1 MPRPRDP
8 RRDKAFRL
16 WEESSGSKK
25 LKDIAE
31 ELGITS
37 STIRKWKAN
46 DKWEEKIKGSA
57 PKSKGSA
64 LLRRGAPKGNK
75 NAKGNKGGRA
85 PFGNKNALGNKGGAA
100 PLRNQNAVT
109 HGFFS
114 KFLPEETLSIM
125 EGIHERSPVDII
137 WDQIQIQYAAIIRA
151 QKIMFVS
158 DKGEMIKELK
168 KKKSILSETNEVEEE
183 EYEFQFSWDRHATF
197 LNAQSRAMAEL
208 RNLIKQFDELAHA
221 EDERRLKL
229 EHMRLNIDKKKLEIE
244 ELTEEDKPFEITIV
258 NKGDDSD

>member
-1 MPRPRDP
+1 MVEKHIQAYKDYLKGMKYKDLAEKYGVSVNTIKSWKQRHGWQRKKGVP
-8 RRDKAFRL
+8 
-16 WEESSGSKK
+16 SKK
-25 LKDIAE
+25 SVHTK
-31 ELGITS
+31 
-37 STIRKWKAN
+37 KV
-46 DKWEEKIKGSA
+46 
-57 PKSKGSA
+57 
-64 LLRRGAPKGNK
+64 GAPL
-75 NAKGNKGGRA
+75 
-85 PFGNKNALGNKGGAA
+85 GNKNALGNKGGA

-114 KFLPEETLSIM
+114 KFLPKDTLSIM
-125 EGIHERSPVDII
+125 EEIQERSPVDMI

-158 DKGEMIKELK
+158 DKQEMIKELK
-168 KKKSILSETNEVEEE
+168 KKNSVLSETNEVEEE

-208 RNLIKQFDELAHA
+208 RNLIKQFDELAHN

-229 EHMRLNIDKKKLEIE
+229 EQMRLNINKKKLEIE

-258 NKGDDSD
+258 NKSDDND

>member
-16 WEESSGSKK
+16 WEESGGSKK

-31 ELGITS
+31 QLNVTS
-37 STIRKWKAN
+37 STVRKWKTN
-46 DKWEEKIKGSA
+46 DKWEEKI
-57 PKSKGSA
+57 KGSA

-85 PFGNKNALGNKGGAA
+85 PLGNKNALGNKGGAA

-114 KFLPEETLSIM
+114 KFLPKDTLSIM
-125 EGIHERSPVDII
+125 EEIKDRSPVDMI
-137 WDQIQIQYAAIIRA
+137 WNQIQIQYVAIIRA

-158 DKGEMIKELK
+158 DKQEMIKELK
-168 KKKSILSETNEVEEE
+168 KKTVLSETNEVEEE
-183 EYEFQFSWDRHATF
+183 EYEFKFSWGRHATF
-197 LNAQSRAMAEL
+197 LNV
-208 RNLIKQFDELAHA
+208 K
-221 EDERRLKL
+221 
-229 EHMRLNIDKKKLEIE
+229 
-244 ELTEEDKPFEITIV
+244 
-258 NKGDDSD
+258 

>member
-1 MPRPRDP
+1 MAEKHIRAYKDYIEGMKYKDLA
-8 RRDKAFRL
+8 DKYGVSVNTIKSWKQRHG
-16 WEESSGSKK
+16 WQRKK
-25 LKDIAE
+25 GASLKK
-31 ELGITS
+31 GVH
-37 STIRKWKAN
+37 
-46 DKWEEKIKGSA
+46 IKKVG
-57 PKSKGSA
+57 
-64 LLRRGAPKGNK
+64 
-75 NAKGNKGGRA
+75 A
-85 PFGNKNALGNKGGAA
+85 PFGNKNALGNKGGA
-100 PLRNQNAVT
+100 PQRNQNAVT

-125 EGIHERSPVDII
+125 EGIQERSPVDMI

-158 DKGEMIKELK
+158 DKQEMIKELK
-168 KKKSILSETNEVEEE
+168 KKKSVLSETNEVEEE
-183 EYEFQFSWDRHATF
+183 DYEFQFSWDRHATF

-208 RNLIKQFDELAHA
+208 RNLIKQFDELAHS

-229 EHMRLNIDKKKLEIE
+229 EHMRLSIDKKKLEIE

>member
-16 WEESSGSKK
+16 WEESGGSKK

-31 ELGITS
+31 QLNVTS
-37 STIRKWKAN
+37 STVRKWKAN

-85 PFGNKNALGNKGGAA
+85 PLGNKNALGNKGGAA

-125 EGIHERSPVDII
+125 EGIQERSPVDMI

-158 DKGEMIKELK
+158 DKQEMIKELK
-168 KKKSILSETNEVEEE
+168 KKKTILSEVNEGEEE
-183 EYEFQFSWDRHATF
+183 EYEFQFSWDPHATF

-208 RNLIKQFDELAHA
+208 RNFIKQFDELAHS

-229 EHMRLNIDKKKLEIE
+229 EHMRLSIDKKKLETE

-258 NKGDDSD
+258 NKSDDK

>member
-1 MPRPRDP
+1 MVEKHIQAYKDYLKGMKYKELAEKYGVSVNTIKSWKQRHGWQR
-8 RRDKAFRL
+8 
-16 WEESSGSKK
+16 KK
-25 LKDIAE
+25 
-31 ELGITS
+31 
-37 STIRKWKAN
+37 
-46 DKWEEKIKGSA
+46 
-57 PKSKGSA
+57 
-64 LLRRGAPKGNK
+64 GAPLKKGVHTK
-75 NAKGNKGGRA
+75 KVGA
-85 PFGNKNALGNKGGAA
+85 PLGNKNALGNKGGA
-100 PLRNQNAVT
+100 PQRNQNAMT

-125 EGIHERSPVDII
+125 EEIQECSPVDMI

-151 QKIMFVS
+151 QKLMFVS
-158 DKGEMIKELK
+158 DKEEMIKELK
-168 KKKSILSETNEVEEE
+168 KKKSVLSETNEVEEE

-229 EHMRLNIDKKKLEIE
+229 EHMRLNINKKKLEIE
-244 ELTEEDKPFEITIV
+244 ELTDEDKPFEIIIV

>member
-1 MPRPRDP
+1 MIEKHIQAYKDYVKGMKYKDLAEKYGVSVNTIKSWK
-8 RRDKAFRL
+8 RRHGWQRKKGAP
-16 WEESSGSKK
+16 SKK
-25 LKDIAE
+25 SVHTK
-31 ELGITS
+31 
-37 STIRKWKAN
+37 KV
-46 DKWEEKIKGSA
+46 
-57 PKSKGSA
+57 
-64 LLRRGAPKGNK
+64 GAPL
-75 NAKGNKGGRA
+75 
-85 PFGNKNALGNKGGAA
+85 GNKNALGNKGGA
-100 PLRNQNAVT
+100 PKGNHNAVT

-125 EGIHERSPVDII
+125 DEIQECSPVDMI

-158 DKGEMIKELK
+158 DKQEMIKELK
-168 KKKSILSETNEVEEE
+168 KKKSVLSETNEVEEE

-208 RNLIKQFDELAHA
+208 RNLIKQFDELAHS

-229 EHMRLNIDKKKLEIE
+229 EHMRLKINKKKLEIE

-258 NKGDDSD
+258 NKSDDK